1 MIVIALIVMSAL
13 MPILTITAFVVG
25 YNVNADRKILRI
37 KRRKKEEKTEDEKML
52 ERIDSA
58 RVY

>member
-1 MIVIALIVMSAL
+1 MVIALIIMSAL

-25 YNVNADRKILRI
+25 YNVNADRKIMRI
-37 KRRKKEEKTEDEKML
+37 KRKKKEEKTEDEKML

-58 RVY
+58 RIY

>member
-1 MIVIALIVMSAL
+1 MVIALIVMSAL

-37 KRRKKEEKTEDEKML
+37 KRKRKEEKTEDEKML

>member
-1 MIVIALIVMSAL
+1 MVIALIIMSAL

-37 KRRKKEEKTEDEKML
+37 KRKKKEEKTEDEKML

>member
-1 MIVIALIVMSAL
+1 MVIALIVMSAL

-37 KRRKKEEKTEDEKML
+37 KRKKKEKKTEDEKML